1 MCRSIQ
7 RLRGPEGAAT
17 DEQIQAA
24 ARQFIRKVSG
34 MREPSARHEE
44 AFEAA
49 VAAVSH
55 ASRELL
61 LSVGPTRP
69 GSRPLGDPGPS
80 GRRR

>member
-7 RLRGPEGAAT
+7 RLRGPEGTAT

-34 MREPSARHEE
+34 MREPSTRYVE
-44 AFEAA
+44 AFESA
-49 VAAVSH
+49 VEAVTL

-61 LSVGPTRP
+61 EVVGPTRP
-69 GSRPLGDPGPS
+69 GSRAIGDPGPS